1 VPTTTWEYD
10 LEPLRGN
17 PSLTDIRTKFT
28 IRGDKGWEY
37 AGSLGLPDGTGFL
50 VWKRPKKSKSKKVLE
65 GDGTP
70 K

>member
-1 VPTTTWEYD
+1 
-10 LEPLRGN
+10 
-17 PSLTDIRTKFT
+17 LTDIRTKFT